1 MDTLEYLEEERKKL
15 WAEIVKI
22 KEEELK
28 SLQSEINQLN
38 MNIPQDIKEFE
49 ANKNSIRALKAKY

>member
-28 SLQSEINQLN
+28 SLQSEIAHISFRITKMLCRV
-38 MNIPQDIKEFE
+38 K
-49 ANKNSIRALKAKY
+49 

>member
-28 SLQSEINQLN
+28 SLQSEIAHICPINLGRN
-38 MNIPQDIKEFE
+38 VHK
-49 ANKNSIRALKAKY
+49 